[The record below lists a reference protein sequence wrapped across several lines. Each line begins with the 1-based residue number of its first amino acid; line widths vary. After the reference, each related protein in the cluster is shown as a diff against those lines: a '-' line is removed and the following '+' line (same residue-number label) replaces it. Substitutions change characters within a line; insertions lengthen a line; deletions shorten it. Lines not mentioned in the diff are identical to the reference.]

1 MIRQFLVEFTIYKL
15 PSTMHYEEGA
25 PIKRITVH
33 RACVRLA
40 TMTKRAGSAPK
51 YTQQQLPPNNN
62 IAYHSHSSSGI
73 LKHFLAENG
82 RRIIP

>member
-33 RACVRLA
+33 RACVGLA

-51 YTQQQLPPNNN
+51 YNSNNSF
-62 IAYHSHSSSGI
+62 HQ
-73 LKHFLAENG
+73 
-82 RRIIP
+82 IITLDTTPIQALVF